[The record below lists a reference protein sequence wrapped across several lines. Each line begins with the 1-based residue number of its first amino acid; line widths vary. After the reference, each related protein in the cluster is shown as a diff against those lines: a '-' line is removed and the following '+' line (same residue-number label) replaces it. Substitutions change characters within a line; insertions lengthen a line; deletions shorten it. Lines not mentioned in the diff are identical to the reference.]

1 MFNIWIHAARKKRGY
16 VAIYVFLLVMA
27 NGMLVGYPIFLNR
40 MLIKHSSELAFGWC
54 VYSVL
59 IPIILCL
66 KDYFLNVTCNL
77 LANEIVADLITKM
90 TKKEELSV
98 QFYPS
103 DQINRTLHSYAFL
116 LCSYYLYCGLD
127 MLVSVLSIITMLGI
141 LWRTQTFVAILVA
154 LIQGVRLLLIVNL
167 STSLECKNKESV
179 DSRNAFLGCFV
190 NYMQKLKDI
199 MVRKKGIEA
208 TAQLSKQAKSYL
220 FLQHA
225 YARIEAGMQ
234 LMDMSGI
241 YLSQLLVIGAA
252 MFFSNIFPLSFTSL
266 QLAFSYSESIGQEI
280 SGINQFSKMRAMARS
295 YHQVVLK
302 YTSLSELE
310 DKGKVAP
317 FHELIIEDVSFSYD
331 KRKEILHHINM
342 TIEKGKINVIS
353 GENGQ
358 GKSTLG
364 KILAGLYPTSAGHLL
379 LDGKQLTNDCRSNY
393 LCQQICYLA
402 QESPL
407 FEGTILDNL
416 FSNDTELIDT
426 VTQNLHLSE
435 LDRFV
440 HWRDT
445 VLSGGEKRKI
455 LLARFFLEVAQ
466 KKPSLIIL
474 DEPTYALDSK
484 TAKWVWEQ
492 IAILSVC
499 TLTIVISHDSIP
511 SEHFITHNIG

>member
-1 MFNIWIHAARKKRGY
+1 
-16 VAIYVFLLVMA
+16 
-27 NGMLVGYPIFLNR
+27 
-40 MLIKHSSELAFGWC
+40 
-54 VYSVL
+54 
-59 IPIILCL
+59 
-66 KDYFLNVTCNL
+66 
-77 LANEIVADLITKM
+77 
-90 TKKEELSV
+90 
-98 QFYPS
+98 
-103 DQINRTLHSYAFL
+103 
-116 LCSYYLYCGLD
+116 
-127 MLVSVLSIITMLGI
+127 
-141 LWRTQTFVAILVA
+141 
-154 LIQGVRLLLIVNL
+154 
-167 STSLECKNKESV
+167 
-179 DSRNAFLGCFV
+179 
-190 NYMQKLKDI
+190 
-199 MVRKKGIEA
+199 
-208 TAQLSKQAKSYL
+208 
-220 FLQHA
+220 
-225 YARIEAGMQ
+225 
-234 LMDMSGI
+234 
-241 YLSQLLVIGAA
+241 
-252 MFFSNIFPLSFTSL
+252 
-266 QLAFSYSESIGQEI
+266 
-280 SGINQFSKMRAMARS
+280 
-295 YHQVVLK
+295 
-302 YTSLSELE
+302 
-310 DKGKVAP
+310 
-317 FHELIIEDVSFSYD
+317 
-331 KRKEILHHINM
+331 M